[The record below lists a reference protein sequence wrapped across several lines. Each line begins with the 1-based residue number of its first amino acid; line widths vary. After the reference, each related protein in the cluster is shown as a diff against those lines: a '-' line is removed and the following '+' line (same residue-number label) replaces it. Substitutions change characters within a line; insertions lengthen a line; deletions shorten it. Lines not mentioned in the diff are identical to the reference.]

1 MNIKQFSF
9 YFLAIILLS
18 ITSLQIDN
26 SLSLSRQ
33 WYLLGHLDTKTLFA
47 DVFFIHAQLPR

>member
-33 WYLLGHLDTKTLFA
+33 WYLLGNLDTNALFA
-47 DVFFIHAQLPR
+47 DVFFIHA